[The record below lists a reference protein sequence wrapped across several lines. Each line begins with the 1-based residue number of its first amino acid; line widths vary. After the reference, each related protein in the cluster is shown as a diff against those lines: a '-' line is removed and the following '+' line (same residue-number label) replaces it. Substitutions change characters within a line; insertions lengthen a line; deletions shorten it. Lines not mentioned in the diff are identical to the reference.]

1 VLNSFEG
8 DERNGW
14 GKERILTTERHEQA
28 QEQLNGYTRQTR
40 LHNFTRN
47 TNNRQF

>member
-1 VLNSFEG
+1 MLQLVRAGAGAAMPYELSAVVLNSFEG

-28 QEQLNGYTRQTR
+28 Q
-40 LHNFTRN
+40 
-47 TNNRQF
+47 